1 MAHAPPFQEAVPH
14 RAHVRSSITHLS
26 DTIRPPRTMNVDK
39 CVEFHNK
46 ILEHGWVHS
55 GKSKEDLEGHRKT
68 WFDYHGDRAEA
79 IRDILSPD
87 ITAFLERAYVV
98 DCEGGHAFFYYV
110 SGLFSPSLVHESS
123 EPFNHDPLEN
133 GMLQNIVLYNMNS
146 SFGSHPVGLV

>member
-1 MAHAPPFQEAVPH
+1 M
-14 RAHVRSSITHLS
+14 
-26 DTIRPPRTMNVDK
+26 DVDK

-87 ITAFLERAYVV
+87 IIAFLERAYEV
-98 DCEGGHAFFYYV
+98 DCEGGNAFFYYV
-110 SGLFSPSLVHESS
+110 AGLFSPSLVHELS
-123 EPFNHDPLEN
+123 EPFNHDPSED

-146 SFGSHPVGLV
+146 SFGSHPVGLL